1 MTAIFYPAGQCDK
14 HKIKITALSLNQFL
28 KFLYMWLNLWL
39 KSRHADKVPQILS
52 GVRAVSL
59 PLKRSEQSSSF
70 KRPFTDLMR
79 KCTSCGNLGV
89 LLYSKTQL
97 SLLARLSQA
106 LGQQLGL
113 DVVWER
119 ARAQALSWAQGA
131 AVLHRAAAK
140 GRLCRTG
147 LCQSTWD
154 RWGTRASGPTV
165 GPVALP
171 P

>member
-1 MTAIFYPAGQCDK
+1 
-14 HKIKITALSLNQFL
+14 
-28 KFLYMWLNLWL
+28 MWLNLSL

-52 GVRAVSL
+52 GVKAVSL

-70 KRPFTDLMR
+70 KRPFTDLTR
-79 KCTSCGNLGV
+79 TCTSCGNLGV

-113 DVVWER
+113 NVVWQR

-131 AVLHRAAAK
+131 AVLHRAATK
-140 GRLCRTG
+140 GCLRHTG
-147 LCQSTWD
+147 LCQST
-154 RWGTRASGPTV
+154 
-165 GPVALP
+165 
-171 P
+171 